1 MSSER
6 DKKAK
11 TAMDRRAFL
20 NSLNR
25 GTLATSA
32 LAGSFTK
39 AWAAKDEGASA
50 PATVDTTAGKI
61 RGAQQGKVYSFKGVP
76 YGAPTGGKMRFLPA
90 GKPEPWTGVKDAL
103 EYGHRCP
110 QPPEHLVPEW
120 GAMNMETM
128 PGADCLVLNIW
139 TTGLKDGHKRPVM
152 VFLHGGGFV
161 NGHGNFTCYDG
172 TNLAGKHDVVAIT
185 LNHRLNLFGFLY
197 LAEIGGSQ
205 FANAS
210 NAGMLDIVLA
220 LEWVRDNIASF
231 GGDPANVTIFG
242 QSGGGGKV
250 STLMAMPGAKGL
262 FHRAIVES
270 ASAIKGIP
278 RAEANKV
285 AETVLQRVNLTP
297 DRAAELQMLPAAQL
311 LEVLMPGAAG
321 TPGLRLGPVV
331 DGRTLPTD
339 PFDPVGPEL
348 SANIPLIIGANETE
362 TTFLQNT
369 KYDELDDAAL
379 HDRVKQN
386 LRTDDAT
393 ADRVIAVY
401 KKSRPKASNLDL
413 YLILAS
419 ANSNF
424 KMGPDLEA
432 DRKAAQAKAPVYKY
446 YFRWYTPVNQG
457 HVRAMHTMELPFV
470 FDNVEIAKAEVGT
483 GPDLQPLADKISG
496 AWVAFARTGN
506 PSHKGLPKWTPYDM
520 NRRATMVFNNQCKL
534 VDDPY
539 KEERLALEAARAGR
553 A

>member
-1 MSSER
+1 M
-6 DKKAK
+6 KN
-11 TAMDRRAFL
+11 TIDRRAFL
-20 NSLNR
+20 SRLNK
-25 GTLATSA
+25 GTLATGA
-32 LAGSFTK
+32 LMGSLSR
-39 AWAAKDEGASA
+39 AWAAKEEGASGA
-50 PATVDTTAGKI
+50 STADTTAGKI

-90 GKPEPWTGVKDAL
+90 TKPEAWTGVKDAL

-120 GAMNMETM
+120 GAMNTETM

-139 TTGLKDGHKRPVM
+139 TTGLKDNRKRPVM

-172 TNLAGKHDVVAIT
+172 SNLAGKHDVVAIT

-210 NAGMLDIVLA
+210 NVGMLDIVLA
-220 LEWVRDNIASF
+220 LEWVRDNIANF
-231 GGDPANVTIFG
+231 GGDPGNVTIFG

-250 STLMAMPGAKGL
+250 STLMAMPSAKGL

-278 RAEANKV
+278 RDEANKV
-285 AETVLQRVNLTP
+285 AETVLQKMNLTP

-311 LEVLMPGAAG
+311 LAALTPGAAG

-331 DGRTLPTD
+331 DGHTLPAD

-362 TTFLQNT
+362 TTFQGTT

-386 LRTDDAT
+386 LRSDDAT

-446 YFRWYTPVNQG
+446 YFQWYTPVNQG

-470 FDNVEIAKAEVGT
+470 FDNVEIAKVEVGT
-483 GPDLQPLADKISG
+483 GADLQPLADKISG

-506 PSHKGLPKWTPYDM
+506 PSHKGLPKWTPYDT
-520 NRRATMVFNNQCKL
+520 NKRATMIFNDQCRL

>member
-1 MSSER
+1 
-6 DKKAK
+6 
-11 TAMDRRAFL
+11 
-20 NSLNR
+20 
-25 GTLATSA
+25 
-32 LAGSFTK
+32 
-39 AWAAKDEGASA
+39 
-50 PATVDTTAGKI
+50 
-61 RGAQQGKVYSFKGVP
+61 
-76 YGAPTGGKMRFLPA
+76 
-90 GKPEPWTGVKDAL
+90 
-103 EYGHRCP
+103 
-110 QPPEHLVPEW
+110 
-120 GAMNMETM
+120 
-128 PGADCLVLNIW
+128 
-139 TTGLKDGHKRPVM
+139 
-152 VFLHGGGFV
+152 
-161 NGHGNFTCYDG
+161 
-172 TNLAGKHDVVAIT
+172 
-185 LNHRLNLFGFLY
+185 
-197 LAEIGGSQ
+197 
-205 FANAS
+205 
-210 NAGMLDIVLA
+210 MLDIVLA
-220 LEWVRDNIASF
+220 LEWVRGQHRQLWRRSGERGPSSAS
-231 GGDPANVTIFG
+231 P
-242 QSGGGGKV
+242 GGGGKV

-457 HVRAMHTMELPFV
+457 HVRRDAHH
-470 FDNVEIAKAEVGT
+470 
-483 GPDLQPLADKISG
+483 G
-496 AWVAFARTGN
+496 A
-506 PSHKGLPKWTPYDM
+506 
-520 NRRATMVFNNQCKL
+520 
-534 VDDPY
+534 
-539 KEERLALEAARAGR
+539 ALRIR
-553 A
+553 QR